1 MVLLN
6 LQYNN
11 FIKSYVK
18 GKTQNHALYKA
29 VHSLGYSVFIYLSL
43 FTDTSYKHIQTIY
56 QNDPENLSLSNIK
69 T

>member
-1 MVLLN
+1 MFLL
-6 LQYNN
+6 
-11 FIKSYVK
+11 FRTDIKM
-18 GKTQNHALYKA
+18 KTQNHALHMT

-43 FTDTSYKHIQTIY
+43 VTNTSYKHIQTIY